1 MKKPTLPDIL
11 KPYGLT
17 GPKDLQKI
25 LGTSYDHAKKVWMGR
40 LPISK
45 KVAERLKKWSK
56 EALSIDH
63 LFSIEDGRK

>member
-1 MKKPTLPDIL
+1 MKKLTLPDIL
-11 KPYGLT
+11 KPYGIE
-17 GPKDLQKI
+17 GPTDLQKI

-45 KVAERLKKWSK
+45 SVARTLKQFTKG
-56 EALSIDH
+56 ALSIDF